1 VRLTKPSRLRVEPLE
16 DRWVPSSDVVLEWN
30 QRAVAAVGQA
40 RMNPLIG
47 SRALAI
53 TQAAVY
59 DAVVA
64 IDRSFEP
71 YHAHVAASAGAS
83 PEAAAAQAAHDTL
96 VFLFPAQAG
105 AFDAALAADLAD
117 IAPGRARQGVA
128 VGQEAARQILAW
140 RSTDGSTATVS
151 YTPGT
156 DPGDWQPTPPAN
168 LAPLGPQWPYVTPWA
183 MTSRS
188 QFRPAA
194 PPALD
199 SAEYAAAL
207 NEVKD
212 LGRSDS
218 TTRTAEQTDIAKFWN
233 DVFGTAF
240 ASGYWNRIARQVA
253 TDERL
258 SLVKDARLFALL
270 NIAAA
275 DALISCWDAKYEYN
289 LWRPVTAIRAADT
302 DGNSATEPDTGW
314 TPLLVTPNHPSY
326 SSGHAT
332 LSGAAAGVLT
342 ALFGPDHDFSV
353 SSENG
358 LPGATRSFTSFDA
371 AAREAGRS
379 RVYGGIH
386 FFFDSTAG
394 LAAGA
399 QVADY
404 VVDNFLKPQDHEDE
418 QLTAAAAAPR
428 TVHKILRAGQ
438 VDRLLTEA
446 LARWQAAGVD
456 TSALGNIDVR
466 IADLGGLTLGQ
477 AANGGIVLD
486 DNAAGWGWFVDR
498 TPGSDREF
506 TRRGNQGERN
516 RMDLLSVLTHEVG
529 HLLGYDHEAGGVM
542 QQTLDAGV
550 RQTVGAAMTTT
561 SDRPGA
567 GPTLVAWTL
576 DAMGLGDLVTG
587 RKSNR

>member
-1 VRLTKPSRLRVEPLE
+1 VRLTKQSRPRVEPLE
-16 DRWVPSSDVVLEWN
+16 DRWVPSADVVLEWN

-40 RMNPLIG
+40 RMNPVVG
-47 SRALAI
+47 SRAMAI

-71 YHAHVAASAGAS
+71 YHAHVAASSGAS

-105 AFDAALAADLAD
+105 TFDAALAADLAD
-117 IAPGRARQGVA
+117 ISPGRARQGVA

-140 RSTDGSTATVS
+140 RSTDGSTATVP

-156 DPGDWQPTPPAN
+156 EPGDWQPTPPAN
-168 LAPLGPQWPYVTPWA
+168 LPALAPHWANVTPWTMSA
-183 MTSRS
+183 GS

-199 SAEYAAAL
+199 SADYAAAL

-212 LGRSDS
+212 LGRAES

-233 DVFGTAF
+233 DGLGTAF
-240 ASGYWNRIARQVA
+240 AYGYWNKIAQQVA
-253 TDERL
+253 ADEKL

-270 NIAAA
+270 NIATA

-302 DGNSATEPDTGW
+302 DGNSATEPDTTW
-314 TPLLVTPNHPSY
+314 SPLLTTPNFPSY
-326 SSGHAT
+326 TSAHSTVSA
-332 LSGAAAGVLT
+332 AAAGVLSG
-342 ALFGPDHDFSV
+342 LFGPDHDFSV
-353 SSENG
+353 GSENG

-371 AAREAGRS
+371 AAQEAGRS

-386 FFFDSTAG
+386 YLFDSTAG

-399 QVADY
+399 QLADH
-404 VVDNFLKPQDHEDE
+404 VLDNFLKPQDHDD
-418 QLTAAAAAPR
+418 LTAAGAAPT
-428 TVHKILRAGQ
+428 TVHKTLRAGQ

-446 LARWQAAGVD
+446 LDRWEAAGVD
-456 TSALGNIDVR
+456 TSALQGIDVH

-477 AANGGIVLD
+477 AANGAIVLD

-498 TPGSDREF
+498 TPRNDSEF
-506 TRRGNQGERN
+506 TRRGNQGEKN
-516 RMDLLSVLTHEVG
+516 RMDLLTVLTHEVG

-542 QQTLDAGV
+542 RETLDAGL
-550 RQTVGAAMTTT
+550 RRTMGPTTT
-561 SDRPGA
+561 SATDRPGGA
-567 GPTLVAWTL
+567 PTLFAWSGDTPWV
-576 DAMGLGDLVTG
+576 DALVSG
-587 RKSNR
+587 NAKRR